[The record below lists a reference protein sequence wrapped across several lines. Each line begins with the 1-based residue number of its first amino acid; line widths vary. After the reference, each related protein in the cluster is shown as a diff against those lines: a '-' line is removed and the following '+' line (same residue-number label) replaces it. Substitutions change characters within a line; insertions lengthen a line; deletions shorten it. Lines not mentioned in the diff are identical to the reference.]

1 MIINKQLFI
10 KRIVILALG
19 LFILAFGIALSTK
32 SGLGVSPSAG
42 LAYVLSQIFPLSMG
56 LFTTFVNVIFV
67 ILQIAL
73 LRKNYKIINLL
84 QLVVVFL
91 FSYFTDLTLAIV
103 SPLEISSYPIRLIL
117 CIVSCLIMAFG
128 VFLEVK
134 AGLIVMASEGAI
146 SAISDKIHLDFG
158 TIKIILDWVFIGLS
172 TLISIL
178 YFKSLIG
185 VREGT
190 IIAAFL
196 VGYFV
201 RFYNKKIHF
210 IDKFLAVPAKEDSVG
225 KTDDLQAE
233 YPLVITIER
242 EFGSGGHEIG
252 EKVAKALN
260 IPFYDYG
267 IIAETAANTGLP
279 VDSIKNNEERVKT
292 GLVFSLVQNSYEM
305 SQMTS
310 KQDEIFAAQSKVI
323 KDLASKGS
331 CVIVGR
337 LGGYV
342 LKDRPNTFDLFFSA
356 DDDFK
361 AKRVSNIN
369 NISFEE
375 AKRLVK
381 HETELRVHYCQHFTG
396 MPWGLAAHYNLTMHT
411 SDFGIEE
418 SVNTVLDSIKAYE
431 KNKVFQ
437 NL

>member
-1 MIINKQLFI
+1 MSINKQLII
-10 KRIVILALG
+10 KKFFILALG

-67 ILQIAL
+67 IVQIAL

-158 TIKIILDWVFIGLS
+158 TVKIILDWVFIGLS
-172 TLISIL
+172 TLISLL

-210 IDKFLAVPAKEDSVG
+210 IFL
-225 KTDDLQAE
+225 
-233 YPLVITIER
+233 
-242 EFGSGGHEIG
+242 
-252 EKVAKALN
+252 
-260 IPFYDYG
+260 IPY
-267 IIAETAANTGLP
+267 
-279 VDSIKNNEERVKT
+279 KK
-292 GLVFSLVQNSYEM
+292 
-305 SQMTS
+305 
-310 KQDEIFAAQSKVI
+310 
-323 KDLASKGS
+323 
-331 CVIVGR
+331 
-337 LGGYV
+337 
-342 LKDRPNTFDLFFSA
+342 
-356 DDDFK
+356 
-361 AKRVSNIN
+361 
-369 NISFEE
+369 
-375 AKRLVK
+375 
-381 HETELRVHYCQHFTG
+381 
-396 MPWGLAAHYNLTMHT
+396 
-411 SDFGIEE
+411 
-418 SVNTVLDSIKAYE
+418 
-431 KNKVFQ
+431 
-437 NL
+437 